1 MGRNNGR
8 TTGRNNGRTTEMN
21 LADAAGA
28 AIDVIQVDSL
38 DGVHNDS
45 LGLHGDDL
53 CQHIL

>member
-1 MGRNNGR
+1 
-8 TTGRNNGRTTEMN
+8 MN